1 MESETWIEFV
11 EGDKIYGI
19 NIENQDGIVTKIID
33 KTKIYKIVS
42 IDIERYGGLEKYL
55 VRYTAVVIP
64 ENETS
69 IKDFGECWV
78 LQSTMDGKTNLF
90 AVKV

>member
-1 MESETWIEFV
+1 MDSDICIEFR
-11 EGDKIYGI
+11 EGDRIYGI
-19 NIENQDGIVTKIID
+19 DITID
-33 KTKIYKIVS
+33 KTEIYKIIS
-42 IDIERYGGLEKYL
+42 IRIESYGDLTNGYL
-55 VRYTAVVIP
+55 VRHTALVIP

-78 LQSTMDGKTNLF
+78 LQNIIDGKPNTF

>member
-1 MESETWIEFV
+1 MESDTSVEFV
-11 EGDKIYGI
+11 QDDRIYGI
-19 NIENQDGIVTKIID
+19 DITKTID
-33 KTKIYKIVS
+33 KPAIYKIISVR
-42 IDIERYGGLEKYL
+42 IETYGDLTNGYL
-55 VRYTAVVIP
+55 VRHTAVVIP

-78 LQSTMDGKTNLF
+78 LQNIIDGKTNTF